1 MAAKSFEPG
10 QSISQNTSQNISQNI
25 SKSQLEII
33 LHEVD
38 GKNIAAERYD
48 SMIWKIRTGYVVVLY
63 GAITLLV
70 GQSQSWTDRILE
82 ILILSVG
89 FSLLGFAVDW
99 NFRLRQLRVVVD
111 REKLIKSAFDIAGG
125 QAVDSEKIKPLLR
138 MSGESGIPIS
148 GPLRNRSF
156 SLLLMFYA
164 ATPVMVLVF
173 YLRS

>member
-1 MAAKSFEPG
+1 MPSE
-10 QSISQNTSQNISQNI
+10 SIE
-25 SKSQLEII
+25 SKKNVQLAQQEII
-33 LHEVD
+33 LREID
-38 GKNIAAERYD
+38 GKALAAGRYD
-48 SMIWKIRTGYVVVLY
+48 DMIWKIRTGYVVVLY
-63 GAITLLV
+63 GAITLMI
-70 GQSQSWTDRILE
+70 GQSKAWTDSILE
-82 ILILSVG
+82 ILILSIG